1 MNRNELVNLL
11 TKYSPVETSEIRFS
25 KDFLEL
31 LKHPDAYQ
39 RYHLP
44 GHLTGSA
51 LIVDKSREYI
61 LLTHH
66 AKLNKWLQPGGHA
79 DGDVNIMRVALRE
92 VVEETGITDPKVIY
106 QGLFDID
113 VHRIPGKKDFPQHD
127 HYDVRFLIEA
137 DKTLPLT
144 ITEESHDLAWKAVS
158 EVEVIT
164 ERNESIMRMVRK
176 LNTL

>member
-11 TKYSPVETSEIRFS
+11 TKYRPVETSEMSFA

-31 LKHPDAYQ
+31 LRHPDAYQ

-51 LIVDKSREYI
+51 WVVDKSRKYI

-79 DGDVNIMRVALRE
+79 DGDENIMRVALRE
-92 VVEETGITDPKVIY
+92 VVEETGIKDAKVIY
-106 QGLFDID
+106 DGIFDID
-113 VHRIPGKKDFPQHD
+113 VHRIPGRKDFPQHD
-127 HYDVRFLIEA
+127 HYDVRFLVEA
-137 DKTLPLT
+137 DQETALT
-144 ITEESHDLAWKAVS
+144 ITEESQDLAWKS
-158 EVEVIT
+158 IPEVEAIT
-164 ERNESIMRMVRK
+164 EGNESIMRMVRK
-176 LNTL
+176 LKTL